1 MNKKLLAVAVA
12 SALAVPGVAFA
23 QASSVT
29 ISGIFK
35 VGFDSIKNDNA
46 TSTGSPTGAGNPA
59 RLNNQQQRITDNS
72 SRIIFSVNENL
83 GGGLAAIAQV
93 DVRFAPTNSNSNF
106 GGNTFVG
113 LKSTQWGQLT
123 LGRNDLHY
131 GAAPDDTAAKAGAL
145 QGAAI
150 SLFDFIQV
158 PGQLVAAT
166 GRSTAAGVTAAGAI
180 NAVNI
185 PIANATRTPNVVKY
199 DTPVWNGF
207 NATVAYSA
215 NPLGAQ
221 SGDMSIPY
229 DQATANAAPP
239 AQTVNNG
246 YRATRNGYAW
256 NVRPEYRNG
265 PLLLGYSYWMAK
277 PDAPLFGFNAA
288 GGTTGA
294 AAVGSLDQRGDSLY
308 GSYQFGGFKVGVG
321 FNRSRVN
328 VVSSPDPTIIG
339 SGGRAAERDAWSLPM
354 SYVMGPH
361 NFVGHYT
368 KANNVKSDVSQGVT
382 SGTGAYMYS
391 LAYVYDMSART
402 SLGLTYSVIHNDS
415 YANYTYFTGNGTLGS
430 PDATPV
436 AGERQQLLHLGIKHA
451 F

>member
-23 QASSVT
+23 QASTVT

-46 TSTGSPTGAGNPA
+46 TSTGAAAGNA
-59 RLNNQQQRITDNS
+59 GRLNNQQLRVTDNS
-72 SRIIFSVNENL
+72 SRIIFSVAEGL
-83 GGGLAAIAQV
+83 GGGLSAIGQL
-93 DVRFAPTNSNSNF
+93 DVRFAPNNSNANF
-106 GGNTFVG
+106 GGNSFVG

-150 SLFDFIQV
+150 SLMDYIQLPGVLV
-158 PGQLVAAT
+158 PAT
-166 GRSTAAGVTAAGAI
+166 GRSTAVGVVPATGLI

-185 PIANATRTPNVVKY
+185 PIANATRTPSVVKY

-215 NPLGAQ
+215 NPIGAAQ
-221 SGDMSIPY
+221 PADMSIPG
-229 DQATANAAPP
+229 DTVTRDALTAAG
-239 AQTVNNG
+239 T
-246 YRATRNGYAW
+246 RSTRNGYAW

-277 PDAPLFGFNAA
+277 PDAPLVPASITNGSGGNGSNTTAVAGF
-288 GGTTGA
+288 
-294 AAVGSLDQRGDSLY
+294 LDQRGDALY
-308 GSYQFGGFKVGVG
+308 GSYQYGGFKFGLG
-321 FNRSRVN
+321 WNRSRVN
-328 VVSSPDPTIIG
+328 AATSNVPALLG
-339 SGGRAAERDAWSLPM
+339 SGGRVAERDSWSIPM

-368 KANNVKSDVSQGVT
+368 KANNIKSDVTNAFT

-402 SLGLTYSVIHNDS
+402 SLGLTFSQIKNS
-415 YANYTYFTGNGTLGS
+415 ENANYTYFTGNGTLGS

-436 AGERQQLLHLGIKHA
+436 AGERQSLLHLGIKHA